1 METPI
6 IGDDGPKPPP
16 NVPNTDRHRDH
27 DNNKN
32 HHHNHDAVNQYDDPT
47 TFTTT
52 TTTKSTTLNDSCAG
66 GMEASPPPP
75 YPLPPPPSQQ
85 QQQQDIDFDSFM
97 SNAQVIPET
106 TTTTTTT
113 STKNHPND
121 DLNDHSRN
129 HLNSNNNHN
138 NHDTNNNNST
148 IDDDIVENT
157 TSTTTTT
164 ITTTPTVAS
173 SSSSPPPLPP
183 RFVSPKDFELLKVIG
198 MGAFGKVL
206 QVRNKCTQHIY
217 AMKIISKR
225 LLYKKGT
232 SVIDNVLVE
241 RNILQ
246 RISSHPFIVTMQC
259 SFQTREKLFI
269 IMDYLAGGELFL
281 RLGREGIFLEK
292 TAAFYLSEI
301 ILAIEHLHNHNILH
315 RDLKPE
321 NILLSCDGHVCI
333 TDFGLAKDFTRESDI
348 TTTKTTSTTTTT
360 QPPHTTPP
368 RNDNDDN
375 NNHNNNTNDDDDDD
389 DQHRART
396 ICGTGEYM
404 APEMIARQGYGR
416 SADYWSLGC
425 IAYEM
430 LSGRPPF
437 DSKQGAKILFL
448 KIMTERIKMPS
459 GSSAAACKL
468 LKGLLNRN
476 VSARLGAAK
485 STMFEVGGVA
495 GLKKVD
501 FFAMIDWDK
510 LLLKQIDPPATFTV
524 DHDGDVQYFHDEF
537 TTMPLPR
544 SVVDMSMEHYQAKRV
559 ESEAF
564 RGFSFI
570 HDDFV
575 LPPRND
581 IEEKTYWESIEED
594 GESLSD
600 CASSIMGGNNNEEQQ
615 SPTPSKRP
623 PRKRK
628 KKGANTATMN
638 GEPSGSVVS
647 TTTTP
652 IGTANNTPLGST
664 ANTPEPSECG
674 DISDQLETLG
684 INDNNVSPLVT
695 NVIEAVINQSKL
707 NIPPNTVSPPPIITN
722 SSPSVRTPP
731 TSKPMVQQE
740 EEWCV
745 ATGSNKK
752 DTSGRQKQRNN
763 LKPHMN
769 NNTNSTITN
778 NSRTPWST
786 TTSHST
792 QPPAPPFPRGIASTT
807 AMTYQKNMIPET
819 SKRSE
824 TVSTASHQQHHK
836 SSMTTKTT
844 PINSRANGWNQLSS
858 TSSTNSST
866 GGRLQRLSSPS
877 SQPPS
882 QLWRSGPTV
891 GVSANKLAPLPP
903 ASPTDWRSSLPSRQ
917 NATVST
923 RPSSD
928 WRNHSMTPNRIHVDP
943 KQQQQQQQHTARPPT
958 NQSSTIPPT
967 SLSASTIWPS
977 LTKGDASTKISSS
990 SLNTNTN
997 TSATNSATK
1006 APIVSG
1012 VWAARGSTV

>member
-1 METPI
+1 MTIDVSSSSTPVI
-6 IGDDGPKPPP
+6 YCHHGTMPL
-16 NVPNTDRHRDH
+16 NTAAD
-27 DNNKN
+27 
-32 HHHNHDAVNQYDDPT
+32 DAVNQYDYP
-47 TFTTT
+47 
-52 TTTKSTTLNDSCAG
+52 STDATST
-66 GMEASPPPP
+66 S
-75 YPLPPPPSQQ
+75 LPPPKNR
-85 QQQQDIDFDSFM
+85 QQQDIDFDLFTA
-97 SNAQVIPET
+97 NAQVIPDNSTATET
-106 TTTTTTT
+106 EQVVPNVDT
-113 STKNHPND
+113 STDTTALH
-121 DLNDHSRN
+121 
-129 HLNSNNNHN
+129 HN
-138 NHDTNNNNST
+138 NHTNQKDHNNAVHPPSSSQTVDMNHFA
-148 IDDDIVENT
+148 
-157 TSTTTTT
+157 STTCSNSDEERAEVQAPMTAAKDTTT
-164 ITTTPTVAS
+164 AAAEQEDVALNTAT
-173 SSSSPPPLPP
+173 PLPSQQ

-232 SVIDNVLVE
+232 SVMDNVIVE

-301 ILAIEHLHNHNILH
+301 ILAIEHLHNNNILH

-333 TDFGLAKDFTRESDI
+333 TDFGLAKDFTRESEI
-348 TTTKTTSTTTTT
+348 ATKNQSTKPPTTNTATTDAIS
-360 QPPHTTPP
+360 
-368 RNDNDDN
+368 NDNDNVGNKANSNNSNPGDKKPQPEDEDN
-375 NNHNNNTNDDDDDD
+375 D
-389 DQHRART
+389 DQHRAKT

-501 FFAMIDWDK
+501 FFASIDWDK
-510 LLLKQIDPPATFTV
+510 LLQKQIDPPATFSV

-581 IEEKTYWESIEED
+581 MEEKTYWESIEED

-600 CASSIMGGNNNEEQQ
+600 CASSIMGGNNEEQQ

-628 KKGANTATMN
+628 KKGATTPGVN
-638 GEPSGSVVS
+638 GEASGSVVS
-647 TTTTP
+647 TTTP

-664 ANTPEPSECG
+664 VNTPEPSECG
-674 DISDQLETLG
+674 DITDQLDALG

-695 NVIEAVINQSKL
+695 NVIEAVINQSKM
-707 NIPPNTVSPPPIITN
+707 NIIPNPISPGVITN
-722 SSPSVRTPP
+722 SSPTVRTPP
-731 TSKPMVQQE
+731 ATTKPIVQE

-745 ATGSNKK
+745 ATGNNKK
-752 DTSGRQKQRNN
+752 ETPGKQKQRNN
-763 LKPHMN
+763 LTPHMN
-769 NNTNSTITN
+769 NNTNPTN
-778 NSRTPWST
+778 IGGKTPWSAT
-786 TTSHST
+786 NHST
-792 QPPAPPFPRGIASTT
+792 PPVPPFARGTVITT
-807 AMTYQKNMIPET
+807 GAYQKNGMHDT
-819 SKRSE
+819 SKRFEASPISQQKQQ
-824 TVSTASHQQHHK
+824 VSSTAA
-836 SSMTTKTT
+836 T
-844 PINSRANGWNQLSS
+844 PVNSRANGWNHVSS
-858 TSSTNSST
+858 PSNNNST
-866 GGRLQRLSSPS
+866 GGGLQRLSSPS
-877 SQPPS
+877 SQQQQS
-882 QLWRSGPTV
+882 WRSTAG
-891 GVSANKLAPLPP
+891 GVPAKSTSIPSAGT
-903 ASPTDWRSSLPSRQ
+903 ASTDWRSSTRQ
-917 NATVST
+917 TAPVST
-923 RPSSD
+923 APSSD
-928 WRNHSMTPNRIHVDP
+928 WRNHSMASRINVD
-943 KQQQQQQQHTARPPT
+943 QQQQHAIK
-958 NQSSTIPPT
+958 QQAQSTIPSALPPT
-967 SLSASTIWPS
+967 SIPVATVWPS
-977 LTKGDASTKISSS
+977 LRQGDASAKNAS
-990 SLNTNTN
+990 SLSTGINTK
-997 TSATNSATK
+997 NSVTK
-1006 APIVSG
+1006 APMVSG
-1012 VWAARGSTV
+1012 AWAARVSKS

>member
-1 METPI
+1 MQIDRFSTMTIDISSTSAINSYRTTPLNAA
-6 IGDDGPKPPP
+6 DAD
-16 NVPNTDRHRDH
+16 
-27 DNNKN
+27 
-32 HHHNHDAVNQYDDPT
+32 DAVNQYDFPS
-47 TFTTT
+47 TTT
-52 TTTKSTTLNDSCAG
+52 TSTTGSSVSA
-66 GMEASPPPP
+66 P
-75 YPLPPPPSQQ
+75 PLPFK
-85 QQQQDIDFDSFM
+85 QQDIDFDLFTA
-97 SNAQVIPET
+97 NAQVIPDISTTGMEQNLTNVDAT
-106 TTTTTTT
+106 TTDKMALHHTIEANNEERHLLQLPSSARSDRTSLVNGGPIRSTTTTT
-113 STKNHPND
+113 SND
-121 DLNDHSRN
+121 EDCA
-129 HLNSNNNHN
+129 
-138 NHDTNNNNST
+138 
-148 IDDDIVENT
+148 VVQEPM
-157 TSTTTTT
+157 TTTERRMIATT
-164 ITTTPTVAS
+164 EQEDVDSNAVTL
-173 SSSSPPPLPP
+173 PPPSQQ

-301 ILAIEHLHNHNILH
+301 ILAIEHLHSNNILH

-333 TDFGLAKDFTRESDI
+333 TDFGLAKDFTRDPD
-348 TTTKTTSTTTTT
+348 TTVSTANTLSKKPTTTTT
-360 QPPHTTPP
+360 TDTNPSCIDTTTN
-368 RNDNDDN
+368 NDIGGKEVKDN
-375 NNHNNNTNDDDDDD
+375 NSINNEKPPLPDDENND
-389 DQHRART
+389 DQHRAKT

-501 FFAMIDWDK
+501 FFASIDWDK
-510 LLLKQIDPPATFTV
+510 LLHKQIDPPATFSV
-524 DHDGDVQYFHDEF
+524 DHDEDVQYFHDEF

-544 SVVDMSMEHYQAKRV
+544 SVLDMSMEHFQAKRV

-570 HDDFV
+570 HDDFI
-575 LPPRND
+575 LPSRND
-581 IEEKTYWESIEED
+581 MEEKAYWESIEED

-600 CASSIMGGNNNEEQQ
+600 CASSINGGNNDELQ

-628 KKGANTATMN
+628 KKGTATSGAN
-638 GEPSGSVVS
+638 GELSGSVIS
-647 TTTTP
+647 TTTP
-652 IGTANNTPLGST
+652 NGTSNNTPMGS
-664 ANTPEPSECG
+664 AVNTPEPSESG
-674 DISDQLETLG
+674 DIIDQLDTLG

-695 NVIEAVINQSKL
+695 NVIEAVINHSKMN
-707 NIPPNTVSPPPIITN
+707 NIPIPVSPRIMTN
-722 SSPSVRTPP
+722 SSLPVRTPP
-731 TSKPMVQQE
+731 ATTKPIVQE
-740 EEWCV
+740 EEWFV
-745 ATGSNKK
+745 ATGNSKK
-752 DTSGRQKQRNN
+752 ETPVKQKQRNN
-763 LKPHMN
+763 LTPHMN
-769 NNTNSTITN
+769 SNTNPNSSITPRSATI
-778 NSRTPWST
+778 
-786 TTSHST
+786 HST
-792 QPPAPPFPRGIASTT
+792 PPVPPFTRGVVGTSA
-807 AMTYQKNMIPET
+807 YQRNGVSET
-819 SKRSE
+819 SKRFEATPVSQQQKQQA
-824 TVSTASHQQHHK
+824 STAA
-836 SSMTTKTT
+836 T
-844 PINSRANGWNQLSS
+844 PPVNSRANGWNQISS
-858 TSSTNSST
+858 PYSSINT
-866 GGRLQRLSSPS
+866 GGGLQRLSSPS
-877 SQPPS
+877 AQQQSSRRSAPGEGQPKPTSTPS
-882 QLWRSGPTV
+882 PATT
-891 GVSANKLAPLPP
+891 SA
-903 ASPTDWRSSLPSRQ
+903 DWRSQRP
-917 NATVST
+917 NAPVNAA
-923 RPSSD
+923 PSSD
-928 WRNHSMTPNRIHVDP
+928 WRNHSMANRINVD
-943 KQQQQQQQHTARPPT
+943 QQQQHSVRQQTYP
-958 NQSSTIPPT
+958 QSTIPAA
-967 SLSASTIWPS
+967 LSPSSIPVATVWPS
-977 LTKGDASTKISSS
+977 LTKGDVLAKNPSSIAA
-990 SLNTNTN
+990 NKTENIT
-997 TSATNSATK
+997 TK
-1006 APIVSG
+1006 APTVTG
-1012 VWAARGSTV
+1012 AWAARVSKS